1 MKSEKTIK
9 KSSEN
14 TDKSIKDKSIEII
27 DFGWTEA
34 EILRDSRRKKI
45 RIEIDS
51 NLNVTMKVPK
61 NLKKNTIIKIAE
73 NNKDWIV
80 RTKEDKRKNQKKQP
94 EIKPLAPEEI
104 EKLRCMA
111 RDVFDMKVRHFA
123 NIIGVDYG
131 KITIRKQKTRWGSC
145 TSNGN
150 LNFNLL
156 LMLAPDEVVDYVVIH
171 ELCHRLEMNH
181 SKAFWNN
188 VSHVM
193 PDYKNHI
200 KWLKIHGNEL
210 MQKGNHY

>member
-80 RTKEDKRKNQKKQP
+80 RTKEDKRKNQKNSPKSS
-94 EIKPLAPEEI
+94 LS
-104 EKLRCMA
+104 R
-111 RDVFDMKVRHFA
+111 
-123 NIIGVDYG
+123 
-131 KITIRKQKTRWGSC
+131 RKK
-145 TSNGN
+145 
-150 LNFNLL
+150 
-156 LMLAPDEVVDYVVIH
+156 
-171 ELCHRLEMNH
+171 
-181 SKAFWNN
+181 SK
-188 VSHVM
+188 S
-193 PDYKNHI
+193 
-200 KWLKIHGNEL
+200 
-210 MQKGNHY
+210 